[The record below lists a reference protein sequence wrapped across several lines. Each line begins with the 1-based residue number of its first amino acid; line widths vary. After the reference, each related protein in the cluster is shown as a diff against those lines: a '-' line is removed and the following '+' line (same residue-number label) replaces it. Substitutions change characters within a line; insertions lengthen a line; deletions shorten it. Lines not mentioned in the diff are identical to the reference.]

1 MFKGIRPGA
10 WLVDWLPFLDYLP
23 DSLAPWRAS
32 AVDLRNQIMPFF
44 LIFYKVMKERVRNGT
59 APDCFLAR
67 LLKHEGSIFDESE
80 PPHIIA
86 TTMAAGTDTTAT
98 TLQWFFK
105 AAILFPEAIKT
116 AQTEID
122 QVVGRDR
129 LPNWEDRPN
138 LPYLA
143 AVIEE
148 THRWATATPL
158 AFIHATS
165 EADTYR
171 GKNIPQG
178 AIVYSNVY
186 AVHNDPNVFA
196 RPEEWIPERYLP
208 PTDKRAAPEANH
220 AGTHYAFGAGRRE
233 CPGRHVADASLYIMI
248 SRILWAYDI
257 VGNPRKPPQPGYC
270 KRTRLSLLLKIDTKL
285 ISSRS
290 LPRLRTYAVRS
301 NYQTTQ

>member
-10 WLVDWLPFLDYLP
+10 WLVDWVPFLDYLP
-23 DSLAPWRAS
+23 NFLAPWRAS
-32 AVDLRNQIMPFF
+32 AVDLRNRIMPFF
-44 LIFYKVMKERVRNGT
+44 NIFYNVMKERVRNGT

-67 LLKHEGSIFDESE
+67 LLAQEGSVFEESE

-105 AAILFPEAIKT
+105 AALLFPDAIKT
-116 AQTEID
+116 AQDEID
-122 QVVGRDR
+122 RVVGPDR

-143 AVIEE
+143 ALVNE

-165 EADTYR
+165 EADVYR
-171 GKNIPQG
+171 GKDIPNG

-186 AVHNDPNVFA
+186 AIHNDPECFA

-208 PTDKRAAPEANH
+208 KSDKRAAPEANH

-233 CPGRHVADASLYIMI
+233 CPGKHVADASLYIVI
-248 SRILWAYDI
+248 SRILWAFDI
-257 VGNPRKPPQPGYC
+257 VGNPKKPPPAGYC
-270 KRTRLSLLLKIDTKL
+270 KSHSLFYQASRSRTKL
-285 ISSRS
+285 ITSGS
-290 LPRLRTYAVRS
+290 LPCIRTHPL
-301 NYQTTQ
+301 